1 MLSIAFVLGCIVD
14 IICFCFFKQKTAY
27 EMRISDWS
35 SDVCS
40 SDLRKCVCRAIG
52 PGLGDDRANRD
63 AEAKF
68 QIVRNKSLPP
78 SQGVGIWIEAFGFV
92 HPPSQHIGPPFEQR
106 LVRVGAAHPEAE
118 PAVSGEQ
125 VADRLEDIDTRR
137 RPGPE

>member
-1 MLSIAFVLGCIVD
+1 
-14 IICFCFFKQKTAY
+14 
-27 EMRISDWS
+27 MRISDWS

-40 SDLRKCVCRAIG
+40 SDLVCAPAQQLARPETEPGHTGGLLPFGERRHRKCVCRAIG

-78 SQGVGIWIEAFGFV
+78 SQGVGIWIEALGFV

-106 LVRVGAAHPEAE
+106 LVSSE
-118 PAVSGEQ
+118 
-125 VADRLEDIDTRR
+125 
-137 RPGPE
+137 